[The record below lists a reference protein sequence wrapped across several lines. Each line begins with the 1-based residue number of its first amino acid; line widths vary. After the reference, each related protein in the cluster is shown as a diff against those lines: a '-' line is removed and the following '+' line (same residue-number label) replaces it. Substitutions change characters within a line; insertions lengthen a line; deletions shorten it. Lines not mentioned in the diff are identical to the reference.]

1 MKEDFDFDFEDFG
14 DFEEELDELP
24 KEGTPLY
31 NVMKANGILTSKER
45 RVYERYDQSN
55 LGCAMDRPVL
65 IEETEDY
72 IHLEYEILA
81 YLLRPVPY
89 RFVDYGLE
97 EQRLI
102 CHEEKYLD
110 ALLVRV
116 YTHPLLDMDENGN
129 LIRPEP
135 EFLGTEEY
143 WFDITAGYNAMGE
156 RLKTRLKLKDKDDT
170 PPLIEGEIARF
181 KP

>member
-1 MKEDFDFDFEDFG
+1 MKEDFDFDFGDFG

-89 RFVDYGLE
+89 RFVDYELE

-102 CHEEKYLD
+102 CHEGK
-110 ALLVRV
+110 
-116 YTHPLLDMDENGN
+116 
-129 LIRPEP
+129 
-135 EFLGTEEY
+135 
-143 WFDITAGYNAMGE
+143 
-156 RLKTRLKLKDKDDT
+156 
-170 PPLIEGEIARF
+170 
-181 KP
+181 

>member
-14 DFEEELDELP
+14 DYEEELDELP

-89 RFVDYGLE
+89 RFVDYELE

-102 CHEEKYLD
+102 CQDGKYLD

-129 LIRPEP
+129 LINLKECKVKDYVL
-135 EFLGTEEY
+135 EHYGKEGTNKVFES
-143 WFDITAGYNAMGE
+143 
-156 RLKTRLKLKDKDDT
+156 
-170 PPLIEGEIARF
+170 LIQEIVSSSN
-181 KP
+181 